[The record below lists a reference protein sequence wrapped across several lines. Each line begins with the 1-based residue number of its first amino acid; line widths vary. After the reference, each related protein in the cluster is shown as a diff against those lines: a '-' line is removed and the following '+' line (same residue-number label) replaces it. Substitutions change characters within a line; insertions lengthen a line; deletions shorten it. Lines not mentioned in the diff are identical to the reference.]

1 MLQLNPW
8 VSMWTRPRET
18 IRSIVDSNPR
28 YRFGLLSFLYGL
40 LLVLYVVPNV
50 FLVTPLFFIGALIVA
65 PFLGAAVFL
74 MLSSLLFVIGK
85 WLGGK
90 SSFLAMRASVAW
102 SHVPS
107 AVLLLVLIAFLCVFR
122 KMVFCVDCAD
132 VIVTR
137 VDLIILI
144 LFSLI
149 QSILGFWMVFLLVL
163 SIAEVQGF
171 SLVRALCNFLILV
184 AGAFVLL
191 ELALL
196 IN

>member
-1 MLQLNPW
+1 MLQPNPW

-28 YRFGLLSFLYGL
+28 CGFGLLSFIYGL

-50 FLVTPLFFIGALIVA
+50 FLITPLFFIGALLA
-65 PFLGAAVFL
+65 TPFLGAAAFL
-74 MLSSLLFVIGK
+74 LLSSFLFVIGK
-85 WLGGK
+85 WLGGR
-90 SSFLAMRASVAW
+90 SSFLAIRASVTW
-102 SHVPS
+102 SHIPC
-107 AVLLLVLIAFLCVFR
+107 AILLLFLIAFLCIFR

-132 VIVTR
+132 IIITR

-144 LFSLI
+144 IFSLI
-149 QSILGFWMVFLLVL
+149 QSILGFWAVVLLVL

-171 SLVRALCNFLILV
+171 SLIRALCNFLILV
-184 AGAFVLL
+184 AGVFILF